1 MMVQS
6 LHFPFH
12 RSFGLSFCD
21 SLSDQSLNYI
31 ENLINLETLKLKKG
45 TEFSAQALKKLFE
58 HLHPQR
64 TGNARGL
71 VHLNIGECSKLD
83 DAAVEALANR
93 YLLTVLPLTVQ

>member
-12 RSFGLSFCD
+12 RSFGLSFRD
-21 SLSDQSLNYI
+21 SLSDQSLKYI
-31 ENLINLETLKLKKG
+31 QNLINLETLKLKKG
-45 TEFSAQALKKLFE
+45 IEFSAQALKELFE

-71 VHLNIGECSKLD
+71 VHVNIAECSALD
-83 DAAVEALANR
+83 DAAVEAIVNG
-93 YLLTVLPLTVQ
+93 YLLTTLPLT